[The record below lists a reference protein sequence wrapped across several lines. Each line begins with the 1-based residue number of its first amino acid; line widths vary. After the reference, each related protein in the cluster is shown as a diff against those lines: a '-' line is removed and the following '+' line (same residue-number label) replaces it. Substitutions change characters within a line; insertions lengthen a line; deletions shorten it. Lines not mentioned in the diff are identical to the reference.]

1 MFPATWVILRVPWA
15 IFSSATNPQRD
26 GKVTIFQLD
35 TVLQCPTAFFFLF
48 PVEVSMFSMSPDSH
62 KLGALQQ
69 DGIGSIGPGL
79 VLDWSWMGHPM
90 APPKG

>member
-15 IFSSATNPQRD
+15 IFSSATKPQRD

-35 TVLQCPTAFFFLF
+35 TVLYSFFFSYFRLRF
-48 PVEVSMFSMSPDSH
+48 SMFSMSPADSH
-62 KLGALQQ
+62 KVGALQQ

-79 VLDWSWMGHPM
+79 AHG